1 MPASPRHAQS
11 AAALRSGGEP
21 VIRTVAAI
29 AAPAMDHGAAILA
42 PPHDENTARTES
54 GIGRPSGWPGRSST
68 PRPTRHDV
76 EAAHRVYVGLSIWVV
91 GAGIALDEGASIPN
105 TVLWF
110 AIPVA
115 LGVIAS
121 GRTLVRRR

>member
-1 MPASPRHAQS
+1 MTSKLHI
-11 AAALRSGGEP
+11 AL
-21 VIRTVAAI
+21 
-29 AAPAMDHGAAILA
+29 
-42 PPHDENTARTES
+42 
-54 GIGRPSGWPGRSST
+54 
-68 PRPTRHDV
+68 
-76 EAAHRVYVGLSIWVV
+76 YVGLSIRVV
-91 GAGIALDEGASIPN
+91 GAGIALDQGASIPN